1 MPCPAALV
9 RTGDKLPVVDGVLV
23 TLVTVLATR
32 YPEKTPHF
40 MAYLHTITRAS
51 RNFEGAAWASYDM
64 AYRRQAANQRSLDWG
79 VVDLALY
86 NEAFTGRAKIIP
98 RCRYCLADS
107 YDTKE
112 CCFAP
117 EEGHLSGA
125 RAVQPAMSRDPHYQG
140 SVPVCQLFNKPSGNA
155 CRYKRCKYAHMCSKC
170 RRGSHPAAECM
181 GQSTRSPSPKRP
193 RS

>member
-9 RTGDKLPVVDGVLV
+9 RTGDKLPVVDGVLA

-40 MAYLHTITRAS
+40 MAYFHTITRAS
-51 RNFEGAAWASYDM
+51 HNFEGAAWASYDM
-64 AYRRQAANQRSLDWG
+64 AYRRQAANQHSLDWG

-86 NEAFTGRAKIIP
+86 NEAFTGQAKIIP

-125 RAVQPAMSRDPHYQG
+125 RAVQPAMSHDG
-140 SVPVCQLFNKPSGNA
+140 V
-155 CRYKRCKYAHMCSKC
+155 
-170 RRGSHPAAECM
+170 
-181 GQSTRSPSPKRP
+181 
-193 RS
+193 